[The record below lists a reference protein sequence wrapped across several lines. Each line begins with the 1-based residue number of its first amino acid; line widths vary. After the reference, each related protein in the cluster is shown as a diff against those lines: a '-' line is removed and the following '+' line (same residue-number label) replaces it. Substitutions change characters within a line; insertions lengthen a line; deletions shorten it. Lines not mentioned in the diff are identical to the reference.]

1 MGIFLILSLIKLF
14 LLQNILI
21 FYNFFILIC
30 LKLVEFY
37 LIILHRNIRVWKSIN
52 MDYFA
57 KHSFVFTLRVFLVII
72 HSILILKKNC
82 DCSSFFL
89 LGSLY
94 YLQDFSISNN
104 SFKLGLLDLL
114 EWLLMMFSDFIYSWK
129 IRLGLLRKSKNNR
142 IIFGLSISLIR
153 QIYLLLR
160 ILFKLWFH
168 QKLIIQAWYEDSSWA
183 LISLLSLN
191 ISNLNYLPVW
201 NSNLWIVILSLISKF
216 P

>member
-1 MGIFLILSLIKLF
+1 
-14 LLQNILI
+14 
-21 FYNFFILIC
+21 
-30 LKLVEFY
+30 
-37 LIILHRNIRVWKSIN
+37 

-94 YLQDFSISNN
+94 DLQDFSISNN

-114 EWLLMMFSDFIYSWK
+114 EWLLMMLSDFIYSWK

-191 ISNLNYLPVW
+191 IRNLNYLPVW